1 LCRKEQRCVNIFRK
15 SLATGLVTIGY
26 PATPEP
32 APPAFRGKPVLRL
45 DRCTGEA
52 QCAEVCPASCIS
64 VTAEPSSGGRVWTLD
79 LAPCVFCGLCAEVC
93 PTGAI
98 TMSGDYELAARDR
111 RDLITRVSFPGRP
124 GHAAPAPDPAMTAVT
139 PVQATAAAGDRLND
153 RARRLLRRSLHLRH
167 VDVGSDNA
175 ADWEFNALLNPIYD
189 LQRFGI
195 DVVASPRHADVLVV
209 TGAVSHNSAVALRR
223 TYEATPEPRLVV
235 ALGADACGG
244 GLLRGGYAT
253 AGGVDQ
259 VVPVDVYIPGCPPRP
274 QAILFGL
281 LLAMDRLEQ
290 KVRYSETTVSPAPRT
305 DE

>member
-1 LCRKEQRCVNIFRK
+1 VNLFRK
-15 SLATGLVTIGY
+15 SLATGLVTAGY

-32 APPAFRGKPVLRL
+32 APPAFRGRPALAL

-52 QCAEVCPASCIS
+52 RCAEVCPASCIS
-64 VTAEPSSGGRVWTLD
+64 VTADPASGGRVWTLD

-98 TMSGDYELAARDR
+98 TMTGEFELATRTR
-111 RDLITRVSFPGRP
+111 RDLITRVVFPGRP
-124 GHAAPAPDPAMTAVT
+124 GRATAEPDP
-139 PVQATAAAGDRLND
+139 PPATSTETVEMLGAQLSGRIQ
-153 RARRLLRRSLHLRH
+153 RHFRRSLHLRH

-175 ADWEFNALLNPIYD
+175 ADWELNALLNPIYD

-209 TGAVSHNSAVALRR
+209 TGAVSHNSTLALRR
-223 TYEATPEPRLVV
+223 TIEAAPEPRLVV

-259 VVPVDVYIPGCPPRP
+259 VVPVDLYIPGCPPRP
-274 QAILFGL
+274 QAILYGL
-281 LLAMDRLEQ
+281 LLVMDRLVQ
-290 KVRYSETTVSPAPRT
+290 KQVYREVVVPPPGA
-305 DE
+305 